1 MRVEIQDDRGNVVT
15 GFALDDCPEI
25 FGDQIEGVVRWNS
38 GGDVS
43 RLAGKPV
50 KLRFAINDAD
60 IYAFRF
66 R

>member
-1 MRVEIQDDRGNVVT
+1 MT

-43 RLAGKPV
+43 RLEGKPV